1 MNRNKVPLW
10 LEVIRWQGPGE
21 KPGVY
26 WSLPTSFPISQQVI
40 SFGESRHELVFPLAY
55 YLGSAG
61 NSEHPWVGVILLSEK
76 TTCLNDITSVRLSPR
91 RWSSLL

>member
-40 SFGESRHELVFPLAY
+40 SFGESQHELVFPWLIIWG
-55 YLGSAG
+55 LRG
-61 NSEHPWVGVILLSEK
+61 ILSTPGWGLSC
-76 TTCLNDITSVRLSPR
+76 CLKRPR
-91 RWSSLL
+91 A